1 MAALK
6 GKHTVAGIEGVPC
19 TVIESGASPERTAFL
34 KELLSF
40 NGYEVKAE
48 TEKAKDG
55 SILNTFI
62 IGITEITVNPTVVL
76 YEKKLFRK
84 DGEAVSPAYWYQWP
98 DQWDIP
104 YWQVQ
109 R

>member
-6 GKHTVAGIEGVPC
+6 GKHTVLAIEGVPC
-19 TVIESGASPERTAFL
+19 TVIETGASQERIGFL

-40 NGYEVKAE
+40 NGYEVKTE
-48 TEKAKDG
+48 GEKAKDG
-55 SILNTFI
+55 SVLNTFI
-62 IGITEITVNPTVVL
+62 LGITDIIFNPTVVV
-76 YEKKLFRK
+76 YQKKLFRK
-84 DGEAVSPAYWYQWP
+84 DGMAVSPAYWFQWP
-98 DQWDIP
+98 DQWDLP